1 MDTLCTTGLCPIGSA
16 KVANGLQLLLA
27 DYHIFYMNVRGYHWN
42 VKGKPFFQLHEK
54 FESYYVSIAEKI
66 DEIAERLVQLDA
78 VPVSS
83 FSACL
88 KMARLKEENANI
100 ASEEMVQNLL
110 KGFKHLIAAQREIL
124 KEADASDDVATAS
137 LLEGH
142 ITEQEKTVWM
152 LSAWLS

>member
-1 MDTLCTTGLCPIGSA
+1 
-16 KVANGLQLLLA
+16 
-27 DYHIFYMNVRGYHWN
+27 
-42 VKGKPFFQLHEK
+42 
-54 FESYYVSIAEKI
+54 
-66 DEIAERLVQLDA
+66 
-78 VPVSS
+78 
-83 FSACL
+83 
-88 KMARLKEENANI
+88 MARLKEENANI

-124 KEADASDDVATAS
+124 KEADAIADVATAS